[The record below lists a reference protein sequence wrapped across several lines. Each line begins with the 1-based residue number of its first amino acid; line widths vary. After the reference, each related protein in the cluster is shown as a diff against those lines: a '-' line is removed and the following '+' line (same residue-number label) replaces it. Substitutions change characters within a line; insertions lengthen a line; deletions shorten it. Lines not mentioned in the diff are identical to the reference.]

1 MILYS
6 APLVKKVERKILKAT
21 VHLKTKP
28 LLAVVLIGK
37 DPASL
42 SYIRQKSS
50 AAERVGC
57 AFKLFSLPG
66 NTAQTKVV
74 ATIKKLNH
82 DKRVTGIIVQLPAPK
97 KFDAEKIV
105 QAIAPEKDVDNLRG
119 DSPFTA
125 PAVQAIWQILSE
137 TKKPTKE
144 TGILIV
150 GYGRIIGKPLHAF
163 LMKKGFSNITIAD
176 KNTKNISAL
185 TKKVG
190 IIVSGVGKANL
201 ITEVKKGAVV
211 IDAGAS
217 RYNGKITG
225 DVALEHVAKKAAIM
239 TPVPGGVGPLTVSYL
254 FRNLLGAW
262 DVNRIN

>member
-21 VHLKTKP
+21 AHLRTKP

-37 DPASL
+37 DHASL
-42 SYIRQKSS
+42 SYIGQKSR

-66 NTAQTKVV
+66 NAAQATVI
-74 ATIKKLNH
+74 ATIEKLNSNA
-82 DKRVTGIIVQLPAPK
+82 RVNGIIVQLPVPK
-97 KFDAEKIV
+97 KFNAEKIV
-105 QAIAPEKDVDNLRG
+105 QAIASKKDVDNLRG
-119 DSPFTA
+119 NSPFTA
-125 PAVQAIWQILSE
+125 PAVQAIWQILWK
-137 TKKPTKE
+137 TKKPAKKVR
-144 TGILIV
+144 ILIV

-185 TKKVG
+185 TKKAD
-190 IIVSGVGKANL
+190 IIISGVGKANL

-217 RYNGKITG
+217 RHNGKIAG
-225 DVALEHVAKKAAIM
+225 DVALERVAKKAAVV
-239 TPVPGGVGPLTVSYL
+239 TPVPGGVGPLTVTYL
-254 FRNLLGAW
+254 FRNVLLAE
-262 DVNRIN
+262 